1 MFISKVRA
9 SCWHRSGTSEFGDSL
24 DLQAVAYGSAPVP

>member
-1 MFISKVRA
+1 MVISKVRA
-9 SCWHRSGTSEFGDSL
+9 RCWHRSGTSEFGVSL